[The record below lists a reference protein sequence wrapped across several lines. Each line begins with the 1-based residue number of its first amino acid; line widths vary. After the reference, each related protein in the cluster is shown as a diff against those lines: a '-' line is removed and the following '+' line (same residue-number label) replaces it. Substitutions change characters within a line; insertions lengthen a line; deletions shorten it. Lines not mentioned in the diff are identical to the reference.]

1 MNESLRSRTIIGT
14 LWSALQ
20 RFGTLIIAFVA
31 NMILARMLTPEDFG
45 CIAMLAI
52 FIVIADTF
60 VDSGL
65 GSAIIQK
72 KEINNED
79 LSTVFYFNILLGLV
93 LYLLLFFLAPVVAE
107 FYRIKLLCNVLRL
120 EGLLLIINSFSVVQ
134 TALLRK
140 EMKFKELAT
149 AILVGNI
156 IAVIVAITMAYN
168 GFGVWALVFQQ
179 LIAASIR
186 MFGLWI
192 LSHWKPIFSFSFT
205 SFKQLFGFGSF
216 IFLSN
221 LINNV
226 GNNIQGLIIGRAF
239 NAEVLGYYTQAK
251 KLEEIVSTSI
261 SGILDQVTYPALA
274 KKQED
279 KIGMVRVI
287 RKMIKLIAFI
297 SFPIMIFFLITG
309 NLIIPICYG
318 PNWLESVPMFQI
330 LCIAGIAICL
340 QGINY
345 NAVAAIGKS
354 RTVFKWTLIKRIAAL
369 LLILIGLRWG
379 IYGLLIGVVLGS
391 YSILFCN
398 AYQVQLYF
406 NYTIWAQ
413 IKDLFPILGI
423 TILTGLII
431 VLIQHVIFTSSAI
444 IEFLILLLLYVI
456 IYILISH
463 LFDLVVYKDLKV
475 ILSTLYKKGKSI

>member
-1 MNESLRSRTIIGT
+1 MGESLKKRTVIGT

-20 RFGTLIIAFVA
+20 KFGTLIIAFVA
-31 NMILARMLTPEDFG
+31 NMILARVLTPEDFG

-72 KEINNED
+72 KEISGKD
-79 LSTVFYFNILLGLV
+79 LSTVFYFNIFLAVV
-93 LYLLLFFLAPVVAE
+93 LYLLLFFLAPIVAE
-107 FYRIKLLCNVLRL
+107 FYKIKLLCDVLRI
-120 EGLLLIINSFSVVQ
+120 EGLLLIINSLSVVQ

-140 EMKFKELAT
+140 ELRFKELAT
-149 AILVGNI
+149 AILIGNI
-156 IAVIVAITMAYN
+156 VAVAGTIVMAYH
-168 GFGVWALVFQQ
+168 GFGVWALVLQQ
-179 LIAASIR
+179 LIAAFIR
-186 MFGLWI
+186 MFGLWF
-192 LSHWKPIFSFSFT
+192 LSSWKPIPSFSFI
-205 SFKQLFGFGSF
+205 SFRQLFGFGSF

-239 NAEVLGYYTQAK
+239 NAGILGYYSQAK
-251 KLEEIVSTSI
+251 KLEEIVSTSV

-279 KIGMVRVI
+279 KVGMVNII

-297 SFPIMIFFLITG
+297 SFPIMIFFIVTG
-309 NLIIPICYG
+309 HLIIPLCYG

-330 LCIAGIAICL
+330 LCVAGIAICL

-354 RTVFKWTLIKRIAAL
+354 KTLFKWTLIKRGIAL
-369 LLILIGLRWG
+369 FLIFVGLYWG
-379 IYGLLIGVVLGS
+379 IYGLLVGVVLGA
-391 YSILFCN
+391 YSILLCN

-406 NYTIWAQ
+406 NYTIWSQ
-413 IKDLFPILGI
+413 IKELSPILGVA
-423 TILTGLII
+423 LLAGLFVVFMQQFINTNFKI
-431 VLIQHVIFTSSAI
+431 AD
-444 IEFLILLLLYVI
+444 FLILLLLYTV
-456 IYILISH
+456 IYIIISR
-463 LFDLVVYKDLKV
+463 LFGLSVYKDLK
-475 ILSTLYKKGKSI
+475 SICIH